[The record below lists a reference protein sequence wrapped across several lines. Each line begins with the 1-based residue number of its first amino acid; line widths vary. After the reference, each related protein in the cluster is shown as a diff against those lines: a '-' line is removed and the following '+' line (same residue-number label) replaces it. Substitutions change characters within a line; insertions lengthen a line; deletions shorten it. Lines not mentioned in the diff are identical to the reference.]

1 MHALQSG
8 PKIGPR
14 LAQSN
19 TDKAMISN
27 RPVADIDRQVKYLRP
42 QPELPTLATNAESG
56 DDLYFRARS
65 ITMF

>member
-1 MHALQSG
+1 VFRFAPVARAVVAAFADGFCCRDL
-8 PKIGPR
+8 
-14 LAQSN
+14 
-19 TDKAMISN
+19 
-27 RPVADIDRQVKYLRP
+27 PVADIDRQVKYLRP